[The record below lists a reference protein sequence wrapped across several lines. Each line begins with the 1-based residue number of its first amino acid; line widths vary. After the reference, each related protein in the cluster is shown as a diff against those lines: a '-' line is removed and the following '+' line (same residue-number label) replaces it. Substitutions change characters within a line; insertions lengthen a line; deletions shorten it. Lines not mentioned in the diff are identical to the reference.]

1 MVSITEINPNSLFV
15 HLQVRSEKREDGKL
29 FIPGWYNCAYR
40 HAHAPIDFDAEP
52 VLSAKQA
59 SETKDDPFL
68 FQVEDTEI
76 VLGDNLVIRLKD
88 EHTPEVRTFICTDDE
103 GEGILVIHCINAG
116 FRVKDG
122 GVVFI
127 AHSDP
132 SDKYTG
138 SLQKVPFQWINVRIS
153 PQSLATFTRGD

>member
-59 SETKDDPFL
+59 SETEDDPFL

-88 EHTPEVRTFICTDDE
+88 EHTPEVRTFICTDED
-103 GEGILVIHCINAG
+103 GEGILVIHARNG
-116 FRVKDG
+116 FRVKG
-122 GVVFI
+122 GVKDVTL
-127 AHSDP
+127 SVV
-132 SDKYTG
+132 
-138 SLQKVPFQWINVRIS
+138 KVPFQWINVRIS
-153 PQSLATFTRGD
+153 PQSLAAFTRGD